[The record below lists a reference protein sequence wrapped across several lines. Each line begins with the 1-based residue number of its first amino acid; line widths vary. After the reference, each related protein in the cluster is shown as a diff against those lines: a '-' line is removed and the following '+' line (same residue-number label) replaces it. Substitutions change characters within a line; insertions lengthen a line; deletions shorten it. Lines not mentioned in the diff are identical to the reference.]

1 MMGRAVA
8 IMRTE
13 IAASELRR
21 AASRSADGRLSCRL
35 LAIAMVLEGASRA
48 DAATAGGMDRQ
59 TLRDWVRRYNA
70 EGIAGLSDQPRSGR
84 PPALTPQQMGELKD
98 LVVAGPELQ
107 RDGVVRWRCVDLRE
121 AIARRY
127 EVQVHERTV
136 SKLLHRLGL
145 VRLQPRPRHPKQDA
159 EAQAAFKK
167 NSLRWSPNSCHRRR
181 LASRSRFGFRTKP
194 EWVRRAR

>member
-1 MMGRAVA
+1 MGRAVS
-8 IMRTE
+8 ITRTE
-13 IAASELRR
+13 LAASDLRR
-21 AASRSADGRLSCRL
+21 TASRSEDGRLSCRL

-48 DAATAGGMDRQ
+48 DAAAAGGMDRQ

-70 EGIAGLSDQPRSGR
+70 DGIAGLSDQPRSGR

-98 LVVAGPELQ
+98 LVVAGPKLQ
-107 RDGVVRWRCVDLRE
+107 CDGVVRWRCVDLRE
-121 AIARRY
+121 VIARRY

-167 NSLRWSPNSCHRRR
+167 NSQPWSPTSCHRRR
-181 LASRSRFGFRTKP
+181 LASRSRSGFRTKP
-194 EWVRRAR
+194 EWARRAR

>member
-1 MMGRAVA
+1 MGRAVSITRA
-8 IMRTE
+8 E
-13 IAASELRR
+13 LSASELRR
-21 AASRSADGRLSCRL
+21 TASRSEDGRLSCRL

-48 DAATAGGMDRQ
+48 DAAAAGGMDRQ

-84 PPALTPQQMGELKD
+84 PPALSPQQMGELKD

-107 RDGVVRWRCVDLRE
+107 CDGVVRWRCVDLRE
-121 AIARRY
+121 VIARRY

-145 VRLQPRPRHPKQDA
+145 VRLQPRPRHPKQNA

-167 NSLRWSPNSCHRRR
+167 NSLRWLPSSCHRRH
-181 LASRSRFGFRTKP
+181 LASRLRSGFRTKP
-194 EWVRRAR
+194 EWARRAR

>member
-1 MMGRAVA
+1 MGRAVS
-8 IMRTE
+8 ITRTE
-13 IAASELRR
+13 LSASELRR
-21 AASRSADGRLSCRL
+21 SASRSENGRLSCRL

-48 DAATAGGMDRQ
+48 DAAAAGGMDRQ

-107 RDGVVRWRCVDLRE
+107 CHGVVRWRCVDLRE
-121 AIARRY
+121 VIAKRY

-145 VRLQPRPRHPKQDA
+145 VRLQPRPRHPKQNA

-167 NSLRWSPNSCHRRR
+167 NSQSWLPNSCHRRR
-181 LASRSRFGFRTKP
+181 LASRSRSGFRTKP
-194 EWVRRAR
+194 EWARRAR